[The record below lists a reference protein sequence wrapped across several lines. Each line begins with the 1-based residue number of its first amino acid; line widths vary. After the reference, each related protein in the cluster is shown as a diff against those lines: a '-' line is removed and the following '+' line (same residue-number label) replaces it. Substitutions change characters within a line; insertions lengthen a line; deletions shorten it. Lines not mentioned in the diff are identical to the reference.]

1 VVAGGVAH
9 LVEVVV
15 LAAGADAPLRGGGAF
30 VSALVGAQEHVLEL
44 DHAGVGEQQ
53 RRVVGR
59 HQRARGHDL
68 VSLAGKKIQKVL
80 ADFRGGFDCRGCRA
94 GRRHDSGPM
103 TSKFS
108 KYNVRAE
115 FT

>member
-1 VVAGGVAH
+1 
-9 LVEVVV
+9 
-15 LAAGADAPLRGGGAF
+15 
-30 VSALVGAQEHVLEL
+30 
-44 DHAGVGEQQ
+44 
-53 RRVVGR
+53 
-59 HQRARGHDL
+59 